1 MRPVADE
8 TTLRTERLLLRPW
21 RAEDR
26 APFAALNADPRVM
39 EWFPAPMTA
48 VESDAVAK
56 RIEKQFE
63 ETGWGLWAVEIRGTS
78 PFIGFV
84 GLSPSEST
92 LGFPSVE
99 IGWRLAAEHWGNG
112 YAPEA
117 AVAALR
123 FGFEDL
129 LLDEVVSFTSVGNAK
144 SRRVMAKIGM
154 KHNPEDDFEHPRL
167 PKTSPLSHHVLYRI
181 TRGEFLERRRSVHT

>member
-8 TTLRTERLLLRPW
+8 TNLRTERLLLRGW

-26 APFAALNADPRVM
+26 VAFAALNADPRVM
-39 EWFPAPMTA
+39 EWFPTPMTSA
-48 VESDAVAK
+48 ESNAVAD

-63 ETGWGLWAVEIRGTS
+63 ETGWGLWAVEIPGVD

-123 FGFEDL
+123 FGFEHL
-129 LLDEVVSFTSVGNAK
+129 FLDEIVSFTSVGNAK

-154 KHNPEDDFEHPRL
+154 KHNPKDDFDHPRL
-167 PKTSPLSHHVLYRI
+167 PKTSPLSRQVLYRI
-181 TRGEFLERRRSVHT
+181 TREEFLERRRSVHS

>member
-1 MRPVADE
+1 MDDE

-21 RAEDR
+21 RPDDR

-39 EWFPAPMTA
+39 EWFPAPMTSE
-48 VESDAVAK
+48 ESDAVVD
-56 RIEKQFE
+56 RIEQQFR
-63 ETGWGLWAVEIRGTS
+63 ETGWGLWAVEIPGVD

-99 IGWRLAAEHWGNG
+99 IGWRLVAAHWGKG

-123 FGFEDL
+123 FGFDGL
-129 LLDEVVSFTSVGNAK
+129 ALDEIVSFTSVGNAK
-144 SRRVMAKIGM
+144 SRRVMTKIGM
-154 KHNPEDDFEHPRL
+154 THDPDDDFNHPRL
-167 PKTSPLSHHVLYRI
+167 PKTSPLSRQVLYRI
-181 TRGEFLERRRSVHT
+181 TAEAFAEHH